1 MNPVAIGLRIK
12 KCRKLLK
19 MTQEELAEQIDVS
32 THYIYELEKGLKT
45 MSLSVLAEI
54 SIALNVST
62 DYLIFGNEKKLNS
75 DSSQQYHD
83 KLSLIIQN
91 LSFEKREQLV
101 NILEVLLPEL
111 K

>member
-54 SIALNVST
+54 SITLNVST
-62 DYLIFGNEKKLNS
+62 DYLIFGNEKNLNS

-91 LSFEKREQLV
+91 LSFKKREQLV